1 MQILF
6 SSSNFKAVTKQLCI
20 CTLKKNEL
28 NKIIR
33 KRNSTLN
40 YLKTSFMVT
49 NNYYRT
55 THTLNS
61 LWCLDLKVNQTT
73 KNRQFVAN
81 QVITKKN

>member
-1 MQILF
+1 
-6 SSSNFKAVTKQLCI
+6 
-20 CTLKKNEL
+20 
-28 NKIIR
+28 
-33 KRNSTLN
+33 
-40 YLKTSFMVT
+40 MVT

-81 QVITKKN
+81 QVITKIIFFKVKIVKNENE